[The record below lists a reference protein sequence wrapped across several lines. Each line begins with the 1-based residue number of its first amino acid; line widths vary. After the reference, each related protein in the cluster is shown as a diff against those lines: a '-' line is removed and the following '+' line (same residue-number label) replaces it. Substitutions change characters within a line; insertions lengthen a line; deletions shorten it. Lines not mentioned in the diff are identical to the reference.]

1 MLSGALPKQI
11 EALVDSLRKREN
23 VPVSLTE
30 VAAVTEVL
38 IKTMQMYFRSV
49 DLRIY
54 QECQSL
60 SEYISNARREI
71 AALQPENTKGASIP
85 RAGKELDAIV
95 RATEEATNTIMEAAE
110 VIMAAD
116 GDDLETYKA
125 TVQGE
130 VMRIFEACSFQDITG
145 QRISK
150 VVETLSYI
158 EHRANDLKN
167 ILGIDLKEIQASDR
181 DPADDSHLMSGPA
194 LDGEGI
200 DQTEVD
206 ALLAGKQPAATPT
219 PQLAPTPKPA
229 APAADKA
236 AKPQEVNGRS
246 AKRGRVTEGEVEKI
260 EMPKDKDG
268 RTTQADIDALFN

>member
-30 VAAVTEVL
+30 IAAVTEVL

-116 GDDLETYKA
+116 GDNLEGYKA

-167 ILGIDLKEIQASDR
+167 ILGIDLKEIQASD
-181 DPADDSHLMSGPA
+181 PEPDDDRNLMSGPA

-200 DQTEVD
+200 NQGEVD
-206 ALLAGKQPAATPT
+206 ALMAGATPPPPT
-219 PQLAPTPKPA
+219 PAPALAPAQAEK
-229 APAADKA
+229 K
-236 AKPQEVNGRS
+236 AKPQDVSGRPT
-246 AKRGRVTEGEVEKI
+246 KRGRVTEGEVEKI
-260 EMPKDKDG
+260 DLPKDKDG
-268 RTTQADIDALFN
+268 RTSQADIDALFG